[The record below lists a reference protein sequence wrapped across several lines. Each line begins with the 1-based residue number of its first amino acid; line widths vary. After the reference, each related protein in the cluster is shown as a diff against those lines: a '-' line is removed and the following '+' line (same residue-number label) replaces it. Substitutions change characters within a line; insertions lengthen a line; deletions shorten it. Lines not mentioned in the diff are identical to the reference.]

1 LTKEQRKYNGE
12 KIVFSTNGAGTI
24 GHPHA
29 KMNLD
34 RLYNRMKTD
43 FTTLT
48 KIYLKGT
55 IDLNVK
61 CKTKKLPED
70 NIRESLDNFEY
81 GKDF

>member
-34 RLYNRMKTD
+34 RLYNPHKNLLERD
-43 FTTLT
+43 HRS
-48 KIYLKGT
+48 
-55 IDLNVK
+55 K
-61 CKTKKLPED
+61 CKMQ
-70 NIRESLDNFEY
+70 N
-81 GKDF
+81 